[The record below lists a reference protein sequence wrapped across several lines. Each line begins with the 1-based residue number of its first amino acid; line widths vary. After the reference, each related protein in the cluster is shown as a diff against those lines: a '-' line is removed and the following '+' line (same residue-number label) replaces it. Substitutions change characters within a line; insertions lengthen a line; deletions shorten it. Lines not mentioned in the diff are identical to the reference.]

1 MDWFWFALLAPAFW
15 GLNNVINKFLMTKK
29 FQSYYPIAV
38 YLNSIDLIFAAA
50 VYLTTSVSFMFPYA
64 LLALIFGVLP
74 VVAFWFYT
82 KALMVEEISRIT
94 PLFQFIPI
102 FVVFMSV
109 PFLDEI
115 LSAQKY
121 LGIALI
127 VLTSLLISYRKSK
140 DGGSF
145 SSALKL
151 MIPFSVIFAVYNI
164 LNKFLLGYLDYWSVF
179 FWMMIGSFLAVM
191 LMLVF
196 PKPRKEFLDTLP
208 LLGKRTFAVSLLGES
223 TYILGTLFSLI
234 ATSLG
239 YISLVS
245 ALSGLQTFFVFVYML
260 ILSLFLPNI
269 LKEETTKGIVLLK
282 LSAVILMFIGTWLIT
297 A

>member
-1 MDWFWFALLAPAFW
+1 MDWFWFALMAPAFW

-29 FQSYYPIAV
+29 FQSYYSIAV

-64 LLALIFGVLP
+64 LLAMIFGVLP

-109 PFLDEI
+109 IFLDEI

-121 LGIALI
+121 FGVALI
-127 VLTSLLISYRKSK
+127 VLTSLLISYRKSE

-145 SSALKL
+145 SAALKL

-164 LNKFLLGYLDYWSVF
+164 LNKILLGYLDYWSMF
-179 FWMMIGSFLAVM
+179 FWMMIGSFLGVM
-191 LMLVF
+191 LMLAF

-208 LLGKRTFAVSLLGES
+208 LLGKRTFGVSLLGES

-234 ATSLG
+234 AISLG
-239 YISLVS
+239 YVSLVS

-260 ILSLFLPNI
+260 MLSLFLPNI
-269 LKEETTKGIVLLK
+269 LKEDTTKGIILLK

>member
-1 MDWFWFALLAPAFW
+1 MDWFWFALLAPTFW

-29 FQSYYPIAV
+29 FQSYISIAV
-38 YLNSIDLIFAAA
+38 YLNSIDLIFAATL
-50 VYLTTSVSFMFPYA
+50 YLTTSVSFMFPYA
-64 LLALIFGVLP
+64 LLAMIFGVLP
-74 VVAFWFYT
+74 VIAFWFYT
-82 KALMVEEISRIT
+82 KALMVEEVSRIT

-102 FVVFMSV
+102 FVVFMSFL
-109 PFLDEI
+109 FLDEI

-127 VLTSLLISYRKSK
+127 VLTSLLISYRKSE
-140 DGGSF
+140 DGCSF

-151 MIPFSVIFAVYNI
+151 MIPFSIIFAVYSI

-179 FWMMIGSFLAVM
+179 FWMMIGSFLGVM
-191 LMLVF
+191 LMLAF

-208 LLGKRTFAVSLLGES
+208 LLGKRTFAVSFLGEG

-239 YISLVS
+239 YVSLVS

-260 ILSLFLPNI
+260 MLSLFLPNI
-269 LKEETTKGIVLLK
+269 LKEETTKGIILLK
-282 LSAVILMFIGTWLIT
+282 LSAVLLMFIGTWLIT
-297 A
+297 T

>member
-29 FQSYYPIAV
+29 FQSFYSIAV
-38 YLNSIDLIFAAA
+38 YLNSIDLIFAAT
-50 VYLTTSVSFMFPYA
+50 VFLTTSVSFMLPYA
-64 LLALIFGVLP
+64 LLAMIFGVLP
-74 VVAFWFYT
+74 FCAFWFYT
-82 KALMVEEISRIT
+82 KALMVEEVSRIT

-109 PFLDEI
+109 MFLDEI

-127 VLTSLLISYRKSK
+127 VVTSLLFSYRKSK
-140 DGGSF
+140 GGGSF

-179 FWMMIGSFLAVM
+179 FWMMIGSFLGVM
-191 LMLVF
+191 CMLAF
-196 PKPRKEFLDTLP
+196 PKPRKEFLYTLP

-223 TYILGTLFSLI
+223 TYILGTIFSLI

-239 YISLVS
+239 YVSLVS
-245 ALSGLQTFFVFVYML
+245 ALSGLQNLLVFVYML
-260 ILSLFLPNI
+260 MLSLFLPNI
-269 LKEETTKGIVLLK
+269 LKEETTRGIVLLK
-282 LSAVILMFIGTWLIT
+282 LLAIILMFIGTWLIT

>member
-1 MDWFWFALLAPAFW
+1 MDWFWFALMAPAFW

-29 FQSYYPIAV
+29 FQSYYSIAV

-64 LLALIFGVLP
+64 ILAMIFGVLP

-109 PFLDEI
+109 IFLDEI

-121 LGIALI
+121 FGVALI
-127 VLTSLLISYRKSK
+127 VLTSLLISYRKSE

-145 SSALKL
+145 SAALKL

-164 LNKFLLGYLDYWSVF
+164 LNKILLGYLDYWSMF
-179 FWMMIGSFLAVM
+179 FWMMIGSFLGVM
-191 LMLVF
+191 LMLAF

-208 LLGKRTFAVSLLGES
+208 LLGKRTFGVSLLGES

-234 ATSLG
+234 AISLG
-239 YISLVS
+239 YVSLVS

-260 ILSLFLPNI
+260 MLSLFLPNI
-269 LKEETTKGIVLLK
+269 LKEDTTKGIILLK